1 MDTDLYNL
9 MINSSGFLI
18 LPVFF
23 SLGTGAQLDSQS
35 IINLLGRELGVYGN
49 RQKKSS
55 SSSKSLLYVILSNK
69 KCEKTKVWPL
79 ILDNMESDVEKETFT
94 PGKSLLFVYFGVLE
108 GLN

>member
-49 RQKKSS
+49 RQKKKLVVVVVNHCFTSFYLTKNVKN
-55 SSSKSLLYVILSNK
+55 KSVAFD
-69 KCEKTKVWPL
+69 TR
-79 ILDNMESDVEKETFT
+79 
-94 PGKSLLFVYFGVLE
+94 
-108 GLN
+108 

>member
-1 MDTDLYNL
+1 M
-9 MINSSGFLI
+9 I

-35 IINLLGRELGVYGN
+35 IINSLGRELGVYGN
-49 RQKKSS
+49 RQKKNSS

-69 KCEKTKVWPL
+69 KCEKIKVWPL
-79 ILDNMESDVEKETFT
+79 ILDDMESDVEKETFT
-94 PGKSLLFVYFGVLE
+94 SGKSLPFVYFGVLE